1 LGLKKKHP
9 AIGAG
14 GGGAPT
20 PGSEVAHS
28 HGAVAILGS
37 KGSSKVF
44 FIQRQNGR
52 SWHHRNI
59 NGSGFSSTVAESQWK
74 IVQPCLIFEG
84 QFKEKKTWKNPLP
97 NLYKG
102 HRSTNLYQAAGT
114 FQGSQRWISQPY
126 HPSRQPRRDFFSI
139 NS

>member
-1 LGLKKKHP
+1 MGLKKKHP

-84 QFKEKKTWKNPLP
+84 QFKEKKHGKILCRICTKVTALP
-97 NLYKG
+97 I
-102 HRSTNLYQAAGT
+102 STKLLEPFKVA
-114 FQGSQRWISQPY
+114 
-126 HPSRQPRRDFFSI
+126 RDG
-139 NS
+139 